1 MPRPAPTRLGFV
13 SLQVRNLE
21 ESKRFYSEIMGF
33 KLGESPNDEAYVF
46 ETGAG
51 AVFAIR
57 TRLTDSRGHL
67 RSAQGSASGS
77 RWRTPIPPMRVSARG
92 KVTIVK
98 PIADGPFG
106 RMFAVADPDGYV
118 ITVHGPKPA

>member
-57 TRLTDSRGHL
+57 TRLTDLSRAPALGAGVGL
-67 RSAQGSASGS
+67 WFQVENANSAYESVREREG
-77 RWRTPIPPMRVSARG
+77 P
-92 KVTIVK
+92 IVK